1 MALDMPHIDDIRRL
15 WSEGRDVTEIARM
28 TGHDRKTVRKYL
40 QMEGFSPEAP
50 APKAKG
56 PSRLDPFKDH
66 IDRTLEADL
75 HEWRKQRHTAARIYG
90 EILGMGYEGRYSLVQ
105 CYVRER
111 KRAMRQA
118 SSAFLDLVW
127 APGTAQCDFGEAD
140 FWRRGRKARLYF
152 LVLAFPHSNMG
163 WFQVFGGT
171 TAECVCEGLIA
182 IFLHMGGVPH
192 RIVFDNATG
201 IGGRVAGEVRESSL
215 FRRFRLHF
223 GFEATFCNPH
233 AGHEKGSV
241 ESKVGFVRR
250 NAFVPVPDVGDLAGY
265 NESLLAVADSWAG
278 RRHYRR
284 GATCGELFGA
294 DRAALVALPARPFSA
309 TTWLTM
315 GADKWGEVTLAVGHR
330 YLASADLPLRDVHVG
345 LSALAVTIVDP
356 STGEVAAAYDR
367 EFGTAPTTSADP
379 VATLS
384 LLRSR
389 PGAWRESDV
398 RDKLPGEVVGYLDA
412 LTRDGLRA
420 KLGALHDASAIEGF
434 DVAAEAAR
442 RLVAR
447 GGDFSASDL
456 AVMSVR
462 VAGGDG
468 DPDPGPDLRAYDVAL
483 MGREAV

>member
-15 WSEGRDVTEIARM
+15 WSEGRDVTEIARV

-40 QMEGFSPEAP
+40 QVEDFSPEAP

-56 PSRLDPFKDH
+56 PSKLDPFKGY

-75 HEWRKQRHTAARIYG
+75 HEWRKQRHTATRIYD
-90 EILGMGYEGRYSLVQ
+90 EILEMGYEGRYSLVQ

-140 FWRRGRKARLYF
+140 FWWRGSKARLYY
-152 LVLAFPHSNMG
+152 LVLSFPQSNMG

-171 TAECVCEGLIA
+171 TAECVCEGLMA
-182 IFLHMGGVPH
+182 IFLHIGGVPH

-201 IGGRVAGEVRESSL
+201 IGRRAAGEVRESSL

-250 NAFVPVPDVGDLAGY
+250 NAFVPVPTVGDLAEY
-265 NESLLAVADSWAG
+265 NESLMAVADSWAP

-284 GATCGELFGA
+284 DATWGELFEA

-309 TTWLTM
+309 TRWLTL
-315 GADKWGEVTLAVGHR
+315 GTDKWGEVTLDGGHR
-330 YLASADLPLRDVHVG
+330 YLASAGLPLTDVHVG
-345 LSALAVTIVDP
+345 LGALAVTFVDP
-356 STGEVAAAYDR
+356 STGEACATYDR
-367 EFGTAPTTSADP
+367 EFGTAPTTSSDP

-398 RDKLPGEVVGYLDA
+398 RSRLCEEVVGYLDA
-412 LTRDGLRA
+412 LPRDGLRA
-420 KLGALHDASAIEGF
+420 KLGALHDASAAEGF
-434 DVAAEAAR
+434 DAAAEAVR

-456 AVMSVR
+456 AVMAVR